1 MQVVKLVS
9 HVSFLLLMLM
19 FQPATAQAPAGLA
32 KPNCSDRCGN
42 ISIPYPFG
50 IGKDC
55 YMAESFDVEC
65 NETSKPPRA
74 FLRSIKMELVNIT
87 LGRGAVVKGP
97 VISVDSLGR
106 QEVLPLNLEGT
117 PFFVSYYNYLI
128 AVGCNTRATL
138 WTKTGTTEHVGCD
151 SICSNGTSISNI
163 RLGKGACFGKDCCQ
177 DKSLPISLQVFNS
190 TFELIE
196 GKKESDGRKLA
207 FLADANWF
215 DDKIRS
221 PQDIDRLA
229 STVPMSL
236 AWILNSNSW
245 TYNKDTLDY
254 CDFWQLNST
263 TNMTSGRCSCS
274 EGYEG
279 NPYLQCR
286 VIGLALGVLFLLIGA
301 WWMYKLI
308 KRRKCIQLKKKFFKR
323 NGGLLLQQQLS
334 SSDGSVR
341 KTKVFSSNELEKATD
356 FFNENRILGR
366 GGQGTVYEGML
377 ADGSIVAVKKS
388 TIVDEEK
395 LEEFINETDVPLL
408 VYEFISNGTLFHYLH
423 EQNDDFT
430 LSWELRLRIASEAAG
445 AISYLH
451 STASIPIYHRDI
463 KSTNILLD
471 EKYRAKVSDFGTSRS
486 VSIDQ
491 THLTTKVHGTFGY
504 LDPEYFRTS
513 QLTEKSDV
521 YSFGVVLV
529 ELLSGKKSIF
539 LTHSL
544 ETMSL
549 VNHFI
554 DLMEDGR
561 LFDIIDAQVKGA
573 CIEEEAIVIAN
584 LAKRCLHLNGRNRP
598 TMREVAMELEGIL
611 LSRNG
616 INIQQIVEVD
626 NSSRSISCSSFEIGI
641 GLPLDCKPSISSETW

>member
-9 HVSFLLLMLM
+9 HISFLLLMLM
-19 FQPATAQAPAGLA
+19 FPPASAQPLDGLA
-32 KPNCSDRCGN
+32 KPNCSDHCGN

-50 IGKDC
+50 IGKGC
-55 YMAESFDVEC
+55 YLEKSFDVEC
-65 NETSKPPRA
+65 DETSNPPRA
-74 FLRSIKMELVNIT
+74 FLRIIKIELVNIT
-87 LGRGAVVKGP
+87 VVKDP
-97 VISVDSLGR
+97 MIFVESLAESVAESLGR
-106 QEVLPLNLEGT
+106 QDKVFGP
-117 PFFVSYYNYLI
+117 
-128 AVGCNTRATL
+128 TL
-138 WTKTGTTEHVGCD
+138 G
-151 SICSNGTSISNI
+151 
-163 RLGKGACFGKDCCQ
+163 
-177 DKSLPISLQVFNS
+177 
-190 TFELIE
+190 
-196 GKKESDGRKLA
+196 
-207 FLADANWF
+207 
-215 DDKIRS
+215 
-221 PQDIDRLA
+221 
-229 STVPMSL
+229 
-236 AWILNSNSW
+236 
-245 TYNKDTLDY
+245 
-254 CDFWQLNST
+254 
-263 TNMTSGRCSCS
+263 
-274 EGYEG
+274 
-279 NPYLQCR
+279 
-286 VIGLALGVLFLLIGA
+286 ALGVLILLDGA
-301 WWMYKLI
+301 WLMYKLI
-308 KRRKCIQLKKKFFKR
+308 KRKKCTQLKKKFFKR

-334 SSDGSVR
+334 SSDGSVQ
-341 KTKVFSSNELEKATD
+341 KTKVFSSNELEKATN
-356 FFNENRILGR
+356 FFNENRILGH
-366 GGQGTVYEGML
+366 GGQGTVYKGML

-388 TIVDEEK
+388 TIVDEDK
-395 LEEFINETDVPLL
+395 LEEFINEIVILSQISHRNVVRLLGCCLETEVPLL
-408 VYEFISNGTLFHYLH
+408 VYEFIPNGTLSQYLH

-430 LSWELRLRIASEAAG
+430 LSWESRLRIASEAAG

-491 THLTTKVHGTFGY
+491 THLTTKVQGTFGY

-561 LFDIIDAQVKGA
+561 LFDIIDAQVKGD

-616 INIQQIVEVD
+616 INIQQILEVD
-626 NSSRSISCSSFEIGI
+626 NSSRSISCCSFEIVI
-641 GLPLDCKPSISSETW
+641 DLPLDCKPSTSSETW